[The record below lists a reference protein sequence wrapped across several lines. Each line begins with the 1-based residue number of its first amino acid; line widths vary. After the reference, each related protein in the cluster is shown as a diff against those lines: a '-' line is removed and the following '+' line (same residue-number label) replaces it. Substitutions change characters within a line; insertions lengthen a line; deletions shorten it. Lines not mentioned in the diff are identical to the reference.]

1 MVELCMLYDCC
12 TLQRWNVLNI
22 SSLTSTSRLEMMTLR
37 QFAITVVIFLPD
49 HENIY
54 QQSIPPV
61 AVETRDKCS
70 LSGFK
75 FKVSCRNKEYP

>member
-1 MVELCMLYDCC
+1 MTV
-12 TLQRWNVLNI
+12 VLFRDAM
-22 SSLTSTSRLEMMTLR
+22 SLTLALWHQQVSRLEMMTLR
-37 QFAITVVIFLPD
+37 QFVITVLIFLPD

-70 LSGFK
+70 LFGFK
-75 FKVSCRNKEYP
+75 FKVSCRNKEYPWL

>member
-1 MVELCMLYDCC
+1 
-12 TLQRWNVLNI
+12 
-22 SSLTSTSRLEMMTLR
+22 MMTLR
-37 QFAITVVIFLPD
+37 QFVITVVIFLPD

-70 LSGFK
+70 LFGFK
-75 FKVSCRNKEYP
+75 FKVSCRNKEYPWL

>member
-1 MVELCMLYDCC
+1 
-12 TLQRWNVLNI
+12 
-22 SSLTSTSRLEMMTLR
+22 MMTLR
-37 QFAITVVIFLPD
+37 QFVITIVIFLSD

>member
-1 MVELCMLYDCC
+1 MTV
-12 TLQRWNVLNI
+12 VLFRDVM
-22 SSLTSTSRLEMMTLR
+22 SLTLALWHQQVSRLEMMTLR

-75 FKVSCRNKEYP
+75 FKVSCRNKEYPWL

>member
-1 MVELCMLYDCC
+1 
-12 TLQRWNVLNI
+12 
-22 SSLTSTSRLEMMTLR
+22 MMTLR
-37 QFAITVVIFLPD
+37 QFVITVLIFLPD

-61 AVETRDKCS
+61 AVETRDECS

-75 FKVSCRNKEYP
+75 FKVSCRNKEYPWL